1 MYLGHG
7 IYWSDDT
14 SEDKWDATDGAKRLL
29 ENQLPTFKNVSVGRT
44 VKPHHFAVKGLMFS
58 SGSCH
63 CIPYSHFTI
72 TKRSGGERQIWAP
85 VPRLKYAQRW
95 ILDNV
100 LNPML
105 IHGAAHG
112 FVRANRL
119 SPMLK
124 IILTVSSSSKW
135 MWDFF
140 PSIGW
145 RRVKGVFRQAG
156 YPEQIATLFAMLCT
170 ESPRQLVKQGNV
182 IYYVALADRCLPQR
196 GTDQSC
202 LNQYYLVK
210 P

>member
-1 MYLGHG
+1 M
-7 IYWSDDT
+7 
-14 SEDKWDATDGAKRLL
+14 
-29 ENQLPTFKNVSVGRT
+29 PNVG
-44 VKPHHFAVKGLMFS
+44 F
-58 SGSCH
+58 
-63 CIPYSHFTI
+63 
-72 TKRSGGERQIWAP
+72 
-85 VPRLKYAQRW
+85 
-95 ILDNV
+95 LDNV

-119 SPMLK
+119 SPMPK

-135 MWDFF
+135 ILRTFF

-156 YPEQIATLFAMLCT
+156 YPEQIATLFAMLYT

-182 IYYVALADRCLPQR
+182 IYYVALADRCLPQGHR
-196 GTDQSC
+196 PV
-202 LNQYYLVK
+202 L